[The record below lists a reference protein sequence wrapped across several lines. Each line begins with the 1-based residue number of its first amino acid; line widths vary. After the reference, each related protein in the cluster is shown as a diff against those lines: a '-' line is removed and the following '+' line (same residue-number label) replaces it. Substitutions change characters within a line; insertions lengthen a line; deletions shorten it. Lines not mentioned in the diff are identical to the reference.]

1 MKPALVFTAVVLFV
15 AAALSPA
22 FADELADGGAKVKV
36 APVVPLKVHAF
47 PLQDVRLLDG
57 PFKHAMELDEKYLL
71 SLDADRLLH
80 NFRVNAGLPSSAQP
94 LGGWEEPNCELRGH
108 FVGHY
113 LSACALMY
121 AATGDEKFKQKGDA
135 VVTGL
140 AACQA
145 KIGTG
150 YLSAFPES
158 FFDRVESTGRVW
170 APYYTLH
177 KIYAGLLDMYV
188 YCDNRQALEVCKKF
202 ADWVIARN
210 AKLSDE
216 QMQKMMRTEHGGMN
230 EVLANLYA
238 ITGEEKYLKIA
249 QRFNHMAVLS
259 PASKQE
265 DKLNNLHANTQIPKF
280 IGVARQY
287 ELTGQDWL
295 GAAARFFWDTVV
307 KERSYVI
314 GGNSNGEAFS
324 PKETLSKGLGPNTT
338 ETCNTYNMLKLT
350 RHLFCLNPLPEYA
363 DYYERALYNHI
374 LASQNPADGMM
385 CYYVPLRTGS
395 HKDEHYSTPLNT
407 FACCTGTGVENHAK
421 YGDSIY
427 YHDENNLYLNL
438 FIASELNWKAK
449 GLKLRQDTKYPD
461 QGASKLV
468 FTCDKPVELGLRVR
482 HPWWAT
488 KGFEI
493 RVNGEKQAVSSRP
506 GSYAAVSR
514 TWKSGDSV
522 EITMPFSLYTEGFRD
537 NPRRFAFLNGPL
549 VLCAEVDAKKPFP
562 VVVAEEGRTLDGVK
576 VVPGK
581 PNTFAGSPDEFRISK
596 EKDGKGVTFEP
607 FYKMQG
613 ARRYAVYWDQFTP
626 AEWQA
631 KEQEYKTQS
640 DRQKVLESGV
650 VDLVNPGEE
659 QNERDHKQQGD
670 KTESGDFNGRMWRHA
685 TEGGWFSWEVKVL
698 TDQAQELRVTYW
710 GSDSDNRIFAILVDG
725 VKIADQQLENNQPD
739 KFYDEIYQIPAD
751 LVKGKNTVTVKF
763 QANPGAYAGGVFGLK
778 VMKKTAATAQQSAS
792 DAQNEAKTGVIDT
805 VMPGDEQNESAHN
818 QNGERSETGEH
829 ESRNWRHATEG
840 GWFSW
845 DVKVVK
851 DQPQELHVTYWGSD
865 SGGDRTF
872 DVLVDGVKIAT
883 QTLENNKPDNFY
895 DEIYKIPAD
904 MVKGKNKITVKF
916 QGHEN
921 NYAGGVFGLKV
932 VKKSALNK

>member
-1 MKPALVFTAVVLFV
+1 MKPALVLTAFL
-15 AAALSPA
+15 LSFIATIAPA
-22 FADELADGGAKVKV
+22 FADALADDGAKVKV

-47 PLQDVRLLDG
+47 PLWDVRLLDG

-71 SLDADRLLH
+71 SLDVDRLLH
-80 NFRVNAGLPSSAQP
+80 NFRVNASLPSSAQP

-113 LSACALMY
+113 LSACAMMY
-121 AATGDEKFKQKGDA
+121 AATGEEKFKQKGDA
-135 VVTGL
+135 VVAGL
-140 AACQA
+140 AECQA

-188 YCDNRQALEVCKKF
+188 YCDNRQALEVCKRF

-216 QMQKMMRTEHGGMN
+216 QMQKMLRVEHGGMN

-238 ITGEEKYLKIA
+238 LTGEEKYLKIA

-287 ELTGQDWL
+287 ELTGQDRL

-314 GGNSNGEAFS
+314 GGNSNGEKFS
-324 PKETLSKGLGPNTT
+324 PKETLSKSLGPNTT

-350 RHLFCLNPLPEYA
+350 RHLFCLNPLAEYA
-363 DYYERALYNHI
+363 DYYERALINHI

-385 CYYVPLRTGS
+385 CYYVPLRSGS

-449 GLKLRQDTKYPD
+449 GLKLRQETQYPD
-461 QGASKLV
+461 EGASKLA
-468 FTCDKPVELGLRVR
+468 FTCDKPVELALRVR
-482 HPWWAT
+482 HPWWAV

-493 RVNGEKQAVSSRP
+493 RVNGEKQADSSRP

-514 TWKSGDSV
+514 VWKSGDSV
-522 EITMPFSLYTEGFRD
+522 EISMPFSLYTEGFRD
-537 NPRRFAFLNGPL
+537 NPRRFAFMNGPL
-549 VLCAEVDAKKPFP
+549 VLCAEVDMSKPFP
-562 VVVAEEGRTLDGVK
+562 AIVAEDGRVLDGVK
-576 VVPGK
+576 PVADK
-581 PNTFAGSPDEFRISK
+581 PNTFSGSAEEFRIPG
-596 EKDGKGVTFEP
+596 ETDGKGVTLEP

-613 ARRYAVYWDQFTP
+613 ARRYIVYWDQFTP

-631 KEQEYKTQS
+631 SGDYPIKPVPFTAVHLSDVFWAPRIEINRTVTIPFAFEQCEKSGRMDNFERAAAALKGEELKNKKSPGFPFDDTDPY
-640 DRQKVLESGV
+640 KVLEGASYALAVKPDPKMKAYLDELIAKIGAAQEPDGYLYTARTINPQHPHDWSGPKRWLREADQSHELYNAGHLFEAAAAHYQATGERNLLDIAIKEANLLCDTFGPDKLHIWPGHEIV
-650 VDLVNPGEE
+650 EMGLVKLYRVTGDRRYLDLAKFFLDVRGPGGDEYHQSRVKPVDQTEAVGHAV
-659 QNERDHKQQGD
+659 RAAYMYSGMADVAAMTGD
-670 KTESGDFNGRMWRHA
+670 KGYLNAIDAIWENVVGKKLYIT
-685 TEGGWFSWEVKVL
+685 GGIGALGAGEAF
-698 TDQAQELRVTYW
+698 
-710 GSDSDNRIFAILVDG
+710 
-725 VKIADQQLENNQPD
+725 
-739 KFYDEIYQIPAD
+739 
-751 LVKGKNTVTVKF
+751 GKN
-763 QANPGAYAGGVFGLK
+763 Y
-778 VMKKTAATAQQSAS
+778 
-792 DAQNEAKTGVIDT
+792 
-805 VMPGDEQNESAHN
+805 
-818 QNGERSETGEH
+818 
-829 ESRNWRHATEG
+829 
-840 GWFSW
+840 
-845 DVKVVK
+845 
-851 DQPQELHVTYWGSD
+851 
-865 SGGDRTF
+865 
-872 DVLVDGVKIAT
+872 
-883 QTLENNKPDNFY
+883 
-895 DEIYKIPAD
+895 
-904 MVKGKNKITVKF
+904 
-916 QGHEN
+916 
-921 NYAGGVFGLKV
+921 
-932 VKKSALNK
+932 